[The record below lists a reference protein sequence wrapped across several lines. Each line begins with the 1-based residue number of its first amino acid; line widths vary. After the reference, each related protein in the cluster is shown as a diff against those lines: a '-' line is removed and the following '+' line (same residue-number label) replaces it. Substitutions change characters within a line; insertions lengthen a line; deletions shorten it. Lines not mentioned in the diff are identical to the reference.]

1 MKTRLFLLLIICSF
15 VFSSCEET
23 VDIKKTFGIEPQIV
37 LYSRICPQ
45 ADTNYAYVHHS
56 LAFFSSRSYSSEVAP
71 LSNATVEISND
82 EKTWIRFSYNE
93 EKRAFVLLG
102 NQISIEEGKTYHIR
116 VACDGFE
123 TVTSSCTVPYMREV
137 YMQKGTTMITCYG
150 SSFDDNK
157 QKHPHDVFRWTDY
170 PDEENFYMLHAVYS
184 GWSYITQYDEYGNP
198 IIVDST
204 YYSYLSSIVDNNTN
218 EEFFSDQGRDGKE
231 IKVIDYHC
239 EEYSGWIREDE
250 LLLTMMDK
258 PCYLYEQSLWKYH
271 NSMSSGMDMNLL
283 SLFEPI
289 LIYSNIENG
298 LGFFGAYT
306 AKQYSIP
313 ALPQF

>member
-23 VDIKKTFGIEPQIV
+23 VDIKETLGIEPQIV
-37 LYSRICPQ
+37 LYSRLCPQ
-45 ADTNYAYVHHS
+45 ADTNYAYVYHS

-93 EKRAFVLLG
+93 EKRAFALLG

-116 VACDGFE
+116 VACDGLE

-137 YMQKGTTMITCYG
+137 YLQKGTAMIACFVASHSG
-150 SSFDDNK
+150 NNE
-157 QKHPHDVFRWTDY
+157 KHSHDVFRWTDY
-170 PDEENFYMLHAVYS
+170 PNEENFYMLHAVYS
-184 GWSYITQYDEYGNP
+184 GWSYDYYCDEYGNP
-198 IIVDST
+198 TIVDST
-204 YYSYLSSIVDNNTN
+204 YYSYLSSIVDNNTK
-218 EEFFSDQGRDGKE
+218 EEFFSDQGREGKE
-231 IKVIDYHC
+231 IKVTDYRC
-239 EEYSGWIREDE
+239 EKYSNWTKGDE
-250 LLLTMMDK
+250 LILTMMDK
-258 PCYLYEQSLWKYH
+258 PCYLYEQSLGKYH

-306 AKQYSIP
+306 AKQYSIS